1 MTAQTLQLR
10 GMTWDHPRG
19 VDPLL
24 ACSRIWRERTGVEIV
39 WERRSLQDFESYP
52 VAELAARYDLIV
64 VDHPHVGQ
72 VTAEGCLTPLDVPGR
87 EAERAAMAA
96 GSVGPSYPSYNWN
109 GRQWA
114 FPIDAAAQ
122 VQVRRPDRVEALG
135 AWTDVTDAA
144 RQGLVLCPLRPPHSL
159 MALFT
164 LCGLAGRSP
173 EAEGPELFDP
183 ETAAAAYETLRE
195 LAALVDPACYELDPI
210 AVLERLA
217 AGETDAV
224 CAPLIYG
231 YVSYA
236 RDGFRPARLAFSDLP
251 VVAGVGPAGS
261 AIGGTG
267 IAVSAMSRAREAAID
282 FAYWVAG
289 AQAQA
294 GSYAAG
300 GGQPGHAAAWESA
313 DVNAATDGFYAA
325 TRATLEA
332 SWLRP
337 RHDGY
342 MPFQHHASVRLNE
355 QLQHGVPAR
364 QAIAELNALFRR
376 SLPA

>member
-1 MTAQTLQLR
+1 MTARLR

-19 VDPLL
+19 VDPLV
-24 ACSRIWRERTGVEIV
+24 ACSRIWRERTGVEIA

-72 VTAEGCLTPLDVPGR
+72 VTAEGCLAPLDIPGR

-96 GSVGPSYPSYNWN
+96 GSVGPSYPSYNWE

-122 VQVRRPDRVEALG
+122 VQARRPDHL
-135 AWTDVTDAA
+135 DAPLSSWA
-144 RQGLVLCPLRPPHSL
+144 EVIDASRRGLVLCPLRPPHSL
-159 MALFT
+159 MSLFT
-164 LCGLAGRSP
+164 LCGLLGRSP
-173 EAEGPELFDP
+173 DAEGPELFEA
-183 ETAAAAYETLRE
+183 ETAAAAYEHLRE
-195 LAALVDPACYELDPI
+195 LSALVDPLCFELDPI

-217 AGETDAV
+217 GGESEAV

-251 VVAGVGPAGS
+251 AASAAGPAGS

-267 IAVSAMSRAREAAID
+267 VAVSAMSPWKEAAID
-282 FAYWVAG
+282 FAYWVAS
-289 AQAQA
+289 AEAQA
-294 GSYAAG
+294 GPYAAG

-313 DVNAATDGFYAA
+313 EVNAATGGFYAA

-342 MPFQHHASVRLNE
+342 MPFQHAASVRLNA
-355 QLQHGVPAR
+355 QIRDGAPAR
-364 QAIAELNALFRR
+364 QAIEDLNTLFRG

>member
-1 MTAQTLQLR
+1 MTAQKPRLR

-19 VDPLL
+19 VDPLV

-72 VTAEGCLTPLDVPGR
+72 VTAEGCLAPLDVAGR

-96 GSVGPSYPSYNWN
+96 GSVGPSYPSYNWD

-122 VQVRRPDRVEALG
+122 VQARRPDRLEVPLATWAE
-135 AWTDVTDAA
+135 VSDAA
-144 RQGLVLCPLRPPHSL
+144 RRGLVLCPLRPPHSL
-159 MALFT
+159 MSLFT
-164 LCGLAGRSP
+164 LCGLGGRSP
-173 EAEGPELFDP
+173 QAQRPELFEP
-183 ETAAAAYETLRE
+183 ETAAAAYERLRE
-195 LAALVDPACYELDPI
+195 LSMQVDPSCFELDPI

-217 AGETDAV
+217 AGETEAV
-224 CAPLIYG
+224 SAPLIYG

-236 RDGFRPARLAFSDLP
+236 REGFRAERIAFSDLP
-251 VVAGVGPAGS
+251 VSGAGPAGS

-267 IAVSAMSRAREAAID
+267 IAVSAMSPSRDAAID

-289 AQAQA
+289 GEAQA
-294 GSYAAG
+294 GPYAAG
-300 GGQPGHAAAWESA
+300 GGQPAHAAAWESA
-313 DVNAATDGFYAA
+313 LVNAVTGGFYAA
-325 TRATLEA
+325 TRATLET

-342 MPFQHHASVRLNE
+342 MPFQHEASVRLNE
-355 QLQHGVPAR
+355 QLKSGVPAR
-364 QAIAELNALFRR
+364 QAISELNALFRK
-376 SLPA
+376 SLTA